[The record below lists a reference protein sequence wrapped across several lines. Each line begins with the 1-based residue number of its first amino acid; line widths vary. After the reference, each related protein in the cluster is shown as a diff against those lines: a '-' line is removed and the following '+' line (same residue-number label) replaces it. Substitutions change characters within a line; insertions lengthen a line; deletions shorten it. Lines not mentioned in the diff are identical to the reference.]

1 MMIAVAIGIIAFQF
15 GQQATVANQTSIDPS
30 ERAALPVIVTNT
42 PTQTSTPT
50 ATATPRPTSTSTP
63 TPTPIVVIT
72 KIDSLGQLETTEY
85 AMRTVI
91 DLENEP
97 SNLWERIAGS
107 DKLMLLAE
115 GEVIAGFD
123 LTKVT
128 EDDIVVDGTQVTL
141 TLPPAEI
148 LRSRIDNERTQVY
161 QRETGLFVK
170 PDPTLES
177 RARQLAEEAL
187 IEWAIERD
195 IFDQAER
202 DGRVQLE
209 NFLRS
214 LGFTEITITVKEEE
228 I

>member
-1 MMIAVAIGIIAFQF
+1 MIAVAIGIIAFQF

>member
-15 GQQATVANQTSIDPS
+15 GQQATVASQNSPDLS
-30 ERAALPVIVTNT
+30 ERPALPVIVTNT

-50 ATATPRPTSTSTP
+50 ATSTPRPTSTSTP

-85 AMRTVI
+85 AMQTVI

-97 SNLWERIAGS
+97 SNLWERLAGS

-128 EDDIVVDGTQVTL
+128 EADIVVDGTQVTL
-141 TLPPAEI
+141 ALPPAEI

-161 QRETGLFVK
+161 QRETGLFVR
-170 PDPTLES
+170 PDTTLES

-187 IEWAIERD
+187 VEWAIERD

-202 DGRVQLE
+202 DGRTQLE

-228 I
+228 S